1 MLTAFIVMIVAS
13 IVIGVIFAVLG
24 VEPPQKGLS
33 KQMKSTR
40 IPYYNDSGVDY
51 KVDNNKYV
59 LLSAKELEKYKYL
72 LSPELFADMLLA
84 KDGEKVRVL
93 KSEIDR
99 MEKELKN
106 DVSFGQS
113 FQSSLDGRNKA
124 TALEKS
130 GDLYAAISAY
140 EECVQEGKSNSS
152 LTIYNYAHDVD
163 RLAILYR
170 KTKQK
175 DKEITLLTDMIKL
188 NPKFNGIDKWKERLN
203 RLINKK

>member
-1 MLTAFIVMIVAS
+1 M
-13 IVIGVIFAVLG
+13 G
-24 VEPPQKGLS
+24 VEAPTNKNH
-33 KQMKSTR
+33 KSTVKKR
-40 IPYYNDSGVDY
+40 QSNMFLSND
-51 KVDNNKYV
+51 KYV
-59 LLSAKELEKYKYL
+59 LMSGKELERYGHR

-106 DVSFGQS
+106 DASFGQS

>member
-1 MLTAFIVMIVAS
+1 MLTLFMFVVITSFIIGLIFVAM
-13 IVIGVIFAVLG
+13 G
-24 VEPPQKGLS
+24 VEASTNKNH
-33 KQMKSTR
+33 KSTVKKR
-40 IPYYNDSGVDY
+40 QSNTFLSND
-51 KVDNNKYV
+51 KYV
-59 LLSAKELEKYKYL
+59 LMSGKELERYGHR

-99 MEKELKN
+99 MEKEQKN
-106 DVSFGQS
+106 DVSFGKS

>member
-1 MLTAFIVMIVAS
+1 
-13 IVIGVIFAVLG
+13 
-24 VEPPQKGLS
+24 
-33 KQMKSTR
+33 
-40 IPYYNDSGVDY
+40 
-51 KVDNNKYV
+51 
-59 LLSAKELEKYKYL
+59 
-72 LSPELFADMLLA
+72 
-84 KDGEKVRVL
+84 
-93 KSEIDR
+93 
-99 MEKELKN
+99 MEKEQKN
-106 DVSFGQS
+106 DVSLGKS

>member
-1 MLTAFIVMIVAS
+1 MFVVITSFIIGLIFVAM
-13 IVIGVIFAVLG
+13 G
-24 VEPPQKGLS
+24 VEASTNKNH
-33 KQMKSTR
+33 KSTVKKR
-40 IPYYNDSGVDY
+40 QSNTFLSND
-51 KVDNNKYV
+51 KYV
-59 LLSAKELEKYKYL
+59 LMSGKELERYGHR

-99 MEKELKN
+99 MEKEQKN
-106 DVSFGQS
+106 DVSFGKS

>member
-1 MLTAFIVMIVAS
+1 MFVVITSFIIGLIFVAM
-13 IVIGVIFAVLG
+13 G
-24 VEPPQKGLS
+24 VEASTNKNH
-33 KQMKSTR
+33 KSTVKKR
-40 IPYYNDSGVDY
+40 QSNTFLSND
-51 KVDNNKYV
+51 KYV
-59 LLSAKELEKYKYL
+59 LMSGKELERYGHR

-99 MEKELKN
+99 MEKEQKN
-106 DVSFGQS
+106 DASFGKS

>member
-1 MLTAFIVMIVAS
+1 M
-13 IVIGVIFAVLG
+13 G
-24 VEPPQKGLS
+24 VEASTNKNH
-33 KQMKSTR
+33 KSTVKKR
-40 IPYYNDSGVDY
+40 QSNTFLSND
-51 KVDNNKYV
+51 KYV
-59 LLSAKELEKYKYL
+59 LMSGKELERYGHR

-99 MEKELKN
+99 MEKEQKN
-106 DVSFGQS
+106 DVSFGKS

-203 RLINKK
+203 RLINKKFLCLKSEVTDNII

>member
-1 MLTAFIVMIVAS
+1 MLVLFIFV
-13 IVIGVIFAVLG
+13 VITSFIIGLIFAAMG
-24 VEPPQKGLS
+24 VEAPTNKNH
-33 KQMKSTR
+33 KSTVKKR
-40 IPYYNDSGVDY
+40 QSNTFLSND
-51 KVDNNKYV
+51 KYV
-59 LLSAKELEKYKYL
+59 LMSGKELERYGHR

-99 MEKELKN
+99 MEKEQKN
-106 DVSFGQS
+106 DVSFGKS